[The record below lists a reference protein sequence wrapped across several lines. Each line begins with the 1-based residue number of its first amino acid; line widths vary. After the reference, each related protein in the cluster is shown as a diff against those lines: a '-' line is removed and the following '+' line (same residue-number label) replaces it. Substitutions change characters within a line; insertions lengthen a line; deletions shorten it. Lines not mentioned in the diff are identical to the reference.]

1 MRAFILALCLFPV
14 LSAHAQRAP
23 GAPTPDAVQAQI
35 ARLQIDIAKN
45 DEARRRIDAELRDLE
60 RRASELHLQQQLLQN
75 ESVRLQSELLLLR
88 QQAR

>member
-1 MRAFILALCLFPV
+1 MRALILALCLFAI

-23 GAPTPDAVQAQI
+23 GAPAPDVVQAQI

-60 RRASELHLQQQLLQN
+60 RRTNELRLQRQQLQN
-75 ESVRLQSELLLLR
+75 ESVRLQSELLLLQ